1 MVIPMARILIID
13 DDADLVQIL
22 SIALQNAGYETSSAG
37 DPKTGLE
44 TCRQVKPDMILLD
57 YHMPGNTGAHLFE
70 TLRRNSATAK
80 TPILFM
86 SAIATG
92 DQILSEVVDTTVS
105 RFLPKPVHM
114 AQLLHTIAEMLSAA
128 AARK

>member
-1 MVIPMARILIID
+1 MTRILIID

-37 DPKTGLE
+37 DPKAGLE
-44 TCRQVKPDMILLD
+44 TCRQCKPDMILLD

-70 TLRRNSATAK
+70 TLRRNAATAK

-92 DQILSEVVDTTVS
+92 DQILSEVADPAVS

-114 AQLLHTIAEMLSAA
+114 AQLLHTIAEMLTAA

>member
-1 MVIPMARILIID
+1 MRSPMPSILIID

-22 SIALQNAGYETSSAG
+22 TIALQNANYEVFAAG
-37 DPKTGLE
+37 DPKAGLE
-44 TCRQVKPDMILLD
+44 TCRACKPDMILLD

-70 TLRRNSATAK
+70 TLRRNTATCK

-92 DQILSEVVDTTVS
+92 DQILGEVADPAVS

-128 AARK
+128 AAKK

>member
-1 MVIPMARILIID
+1 MPRILIID

-22 SIALQNAGYETSSAG
+22 TIALQNVGYDIESAG

-44 TCRQVKPDMILLD
+44 TCRQCKPDMILLD

-70 TLRRNSATAK
+70 TLRRNSATAR

-92 DQILSEVVDTTVS
+92 DQILREVADPNVS

-128 AARK
+128 AAAKK

>member
-1 MVIPMARILIID
+1 MPRILIID

-22 SIALQNAGYETSSAG
+22 SIALQNAGYEVSSAG
-37 DPKTGLE
+37 DPKAGLE
-44 TCRQVKPDMILLD
+44 TCREVKPDMIMLD

-70 TLRRNSATAK
+70 TLRRNSATCK

-92 DQILSEVVDTTVS
+92 DQILGEVADPALS
-105 RFLPKPVHM
+105 RYLPKPVHM
-114 AQLLHTIAEMLSAA
+114 QQLLHTIAEMLTAA
-128 AARK
+128 SKK

>member
-1 MVIPMARILIID
+1 MARILIID

-22 SIALQNAGYETSSAG
+22 TIALSNAGYEVSSAG
-37 DPKTGLE
+37 DPAAGLV

-70 TLRRNSATAK
+70 TLRRNNATAR

-86 SAIATG
+86 SAIASG
-92 DQILSEVVDTTVS
+92 QQVLSEVADPALS
-105 RFLPKPVHM
+105 RFLPKPVQM
-114 AQLLHTIAEMLSAA
+114 AQLLSVISEMLEAA
-128 AARK
+128 KAK

>member
-44 TCRQVKPDMILLD
+44 TCRACKPDMILLD

-128 AARK
+128 AAKK